1 MKVKI
6 KFIKNIMLYPL
17 TGKVFVDGEF
27 LDYIKINQGQKELL
41 IANGSDELYVKIG
54 IWKTNQ
60 VSLSK
65 FHDPSQE
72 IELALD
78 SKIQNGFFVFAM
90 VFFGLSMLTLVPYV
104 SQWIGNK
111 FIGIVLLIP
120 LLILALRQYF
130 EKEVVFIERVG

>member
-65 FHDPSQE
+65 FNDPSQE

-78 SKIQNGFFVFAM
+78 SKIQNGFFCFCNGIFWAEYVDASA
-90 VFFGLSMLTLVPYV
+90 LHQSMD
-104 SQWIGNK
+104 WK
-111 FIGIVLLIP
+111 
-120 LLILALRQYF
+120 
-130 EKEVVFIERVG
+130 